1 MKIIETLTVDG
12 LVYNDEN
19 GINKRIDFKQCHE
32 NWVQYR
38 RRTENLTDEMTDEV
52 RKTDFC
58 IGQRDFTASPPYIEF
73 FTKPFTR
80 IEFEISADEKDLQI
94 ELSRWKREIVSAGW
108 TTIDLS

>member
-1 MKIIETLTVDG
+1 
-12 LVYNDEN
+12 
-19 GINKRIDFKQCHE
+19 
-32 NWVQYR
+32 
-38 RRTENLTDEMTDEV
+38 MTDEV

-73 FTKPFTR
+73 TKPFTR
-80 IEFEISADEKDLQI
+80 IEFEISADEKDLQT